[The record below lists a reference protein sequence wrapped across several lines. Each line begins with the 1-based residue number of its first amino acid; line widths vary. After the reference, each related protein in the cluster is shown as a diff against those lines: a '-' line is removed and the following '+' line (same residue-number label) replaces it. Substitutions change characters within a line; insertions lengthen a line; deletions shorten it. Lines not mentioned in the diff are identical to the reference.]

1 MMQQYGG
8 DNLMN
13 ANMYQEGTEETRNY
27 DALTQ
32 NIAAG
37 KAVAKAIRTTLGP
50 QGMDKMLVDSMG
62 DVVITNDGLT
72 ILQEMEIEHPAAKMM
87 VEIAKTQDEEAGDG
101 TTTAVLVA
109 GELLTMAENLIDQ
122 DVHPTTIV
130 EGYRMARKRAEEILT
145 ETSFEVS
152 LEDTQ
157 LLQNIASTAMTG
169 KGAETVKEQL
179 SSLIVEAVKMSAD
192 DQGKVD
198 VRDIKIEK
206 MVGGSAEDSMLIR
219 GIVLDK
225 ERLHP
230 SMPDTVPD
238 AKILLLNAAIEFKA
252 IETDAEISITHPDQ
266 IQAFVE
272 KEEDIQKALVD
283 RIIGSGA
290 NVVFCQKGIDEFAG
304 HHLARAGILAVRRLK
319 KSDMEKLSE
328 MTGATIVS
336 SPDAISG
343 DDLGFA
349 GKVEAKR
356 LSGTDMIVVSEC
368 THKEAVSLLIKGGS
382 SHTVDETI
390 RAVEDG
396 VRGVCV
402 ALEDNRFVAGGGAS
416 EVELSR
422 RLRKFG
428 SDVGGRAQLAVEAYA
443 DAFLAVPRTLAEN
456 AGLDPIDMLA
466 LLRTSHEQEGRTNGL
481 DLETATPIDMK
492 EAGVIEPL
500 RVKMQAL
507 SSATEAAVMILR
519 IDEII
524 AASGAGG
531 MPSEEEMAAMQAM
544 GGMGG
549 GMGGGMPMM

>member
-1 MMQQYGG
+1 
-8 DNLMN
+8 MN
-13 ANMYQEGTEETRNY
+13 ANMYQEGTEETRDY
-27 DALTQ
+27 DALSR

-72 ILQEMEIEHPAAKMM
+72 ILEEMEIEHPAAKMM
-87 VEIAKTQDEEAGDG
+87 VEIAKTQDKEAGDG
-101 TTTAVLVA
+101 TTTAVILA
-109 GELLTMAENLIDQ
+109 GELLKMAEDLIDQ

-130 EGYRMARKRAEEILT
+130 EGYRMARKRAEEILI
-145 ETSFEVS
+145 EISFEVN
-152 LEDTQ
+152 LGDTQ
-157 LLQNIASTAMTG
+157 LLKNIAATAMTG
-169 KGAETVKEQL
+169 KGAETVKERL
-179 SSLIVEAVKMSAD
+179 SSLIVEAVEMSAD
-192 DQGKVD
+192 DQGKID
-198 VRDIKIEK
+198 ARDIKIEK
-206 MVGGSAEDSMLIR
+206 MVGGSAEDSMIIR

-230 SMPDTVPD
+230 LMPDTVPD

-272 KEEDIQKALVD
+272 KEEEIEKALVD

-290 NVVFCQKGIDEFAG
+290 NIVFCQKGIDEFAG
-304 HHLARAGILAVRRLK
+304 HHLAKAGILAVRRLK

-328 MTGATIVS
+328 MTGATIIS

-356 LSGTDMIVVSEC
+356 LSGTYMIVVSEC
-368 THKEAVSLLIKGGS
+368 KNKEAVSLLMKGGS

-416 EVELSR
+416 EIELSR
-422 RLRKFG
+422 RLRKVG
-428 SDVGGRAQLAVEAYA
+428 SDVGGRAQLAIEAYA
-443 DAFLAVPRTLAEN
+443 DAFLTVPRTLAAN
-456 AGLDPIDMLA
+456 AGLDPIEMLA
-466 LLRTSHEQEGRTNGL
+466 LLRTAHEQEGRTNGIDL
-481 DLETATPIDMK
+481 DTATPIDMK

-500 RVKMQAL
+500 RVKMQAI
-507 SSATEAAVMILR
+507 SSATEAAMMILR

-549 GMGGGMPMM
+549 GMPGGMGGMPGMM

>member
-1 MMQQYGG
+1 
-8 DNLMN
+8 MN
-13 ANMYQEGTEETRNY
+13 ANMYQEGTEETRDY
-27 DALTQ
+27 DALSR

-72 ILQEMEIEHPAAKMM
+72 ILEEMEIEHPAAKMM
-87 VEIAKTQDEEAGDG
+87 VEIAKTQDKEAGDG
-101 TTTAVLVA
+101 TTTAVILA
-109 GELLTMAENLIDQ
+109 GELLKMAEDLIDQ

-130 EGYRMARKRAEEILT
+130 EGYRMARKRAEEILI
-145 ETSFEVS
+145 EISFEVN
-152 LEDTQ
+152 LGDTQ
-157 LLQNIASTAMTG
+157 LLKNIAATAMTG
-169 KGAETVKEQL
+169 KGAETVKERL
-179 SSLIVEAVKMSAD
+179 SSLIVEAVEMSAD
-192 DQGKVD
+192 DQGKID
-198 VRDIKIEK
+198 ARDIKIEK
-206 MVGGSAEDSMLIR
+206 MVGGSAEDSMIIR

-230 SMPDTVPD
+230 LMPDTVPD

-272 KEEDIQKALVD
+272 KEEEIEKALVD

-290 NVVFCQKGIDEFAG
+290 NIVFCQKGIDEFAG
-304 HHLARAGILAVRRLK
+304 HHLAKAGILAVRRLK

-328 MTGATIVS
+328 MTGATIIS

-356 LSGTDMIVVSEC
+356 LSGTYMIVVSEC
-368 THKEAVSLLIKGGS
+368 KNKEAVSLLMKGGS

-416 EVELSR
+416 EIELSR
-422 RLRKFG
+422 RLRKVG
-428 SDVGGRAQLAVEAYA
+428 SDVGGRAQLAIEAYA
-443 DAFLAVPRTLAEN
+443 DAFLTVPRTLAEN
-456 AGLDPIDMLA
+456 AGLDQIEMLA
-466 LLRTSHEQEGRTNGL
+466 LLRTAHEQEGRTNGIDL
-481 DLETATPIDMK
+481 DTATPIDMK

-500 RVKMQAL
+500 RVKMQAI
-507 SSATEAAVMILR
+507 SSATEAAMMILR

-549 GMGGGMPMM
+549 GMPGGMGGMPGMM

>member
-1 MMQQYGG
+1 
-8 DNLMN
+8 
-13 ANMYQEGTEETRNY
+13 
-27 DALTQ
+27 
-32 NIAAG
+32 IAAG

-72 ILQEMEIEHPAAKMM
+72 ILEEMEIEHPAAKMM
-87 VEIAKTQDEEAGDG
+87 VEIAKTQDKEAGDG
-101 TTTAVLVA
+101 TTTAVILA
-109 GELLTMAENLIDQ
+109 GELLKMAEDLIDQ

-130 EGYRMARKRAEEILT
+130 EGYRMARKRAEEILI
-145 ETSFEVS
+145 ETSFEVN
-152 LEDTQ
+152 LGDTQ
-157 LLQNIASTAMTG
+157 LLKNIAATAMTG
-169 KGAETVKEQL
+169 KGAETVKERL
-179 SSLIVEAVKMSAD
+179 SSLIVEAVEMSAD
-192 DQGKVD
+192 DQGKID
-198 VRDIKIEK
+198 ARDIKIEK
-206 MVGGSAEDSMLIR
+206 MVGGSAEDSMIIR

-230 SMPDTVPD
+230 LMPDTVPD

-272 KEEDIQKALVD
+272 KEEEIEKALVD

-290 NVVFCQKGIDEFAG
+290 NIVFCQKGIDEFAG
-304 HHLARAGILAVRRLK
+304 HHLAKAGILAVRRLK

-328 MTGATIVS
+328 MTGATIIS

-356 LSGTDMIVVSEC
+356 LSGTYMIVVSEC
-368 THKEAVSLLIKGGS
+368 KNKEAVSLLMKGGS

-416 EVELSR
+416 EIELSR
-422 RLRKFG
+422 RLRKVG
-428 SDVGGRAQLAVEAYA
+428 SDVGGRAQLAIEAYA
-443 DAFLAVPRTLAEN
+443 DAFLTVPRTLAEN
-456 AGLDPIDMLA
+456 AGLDQIEMLA
-466 LLRTSHEQEGRTNGL
+466 LLRTAHEQEGRTNGIDL
-481 DLETATPIDMK
+481 DTATPIDMK

-500 RVKMQAL
+500 RVKMQAI
-507 SSATEAAVMILR
+507 SSATEAAMMILR

-549 GMGGGMPMM
+549 GMPGGMGGMPGMM